1 MSIDGTTAAPREAA
15 IDDVAYLVRSE
26 HRVPALAA
34 MAARPRTRAEL
45 RELTGTSPSTI
56 RRILRA
62 FENRSWVRR
71 DGHRYAATALGAT
84 VANGME
90 TLLALI
96 ETERTLRGVWTELP
110 EAALEFALE
119 QPGTTTVTVAEHD
132 TPYRP
137 VNRFRSLLRETDRF
151 RFVGFDVGLYDPCTD
166 EFGRRVLEGMVA
178 EVIDSPA
185 VAAYMLSTYPER
197 CDRLLESGNLTA
209 LVHDELPPY
218 GISRLDDRV
227 AVSGYDPDSG
237 GVTVLVDTDAPE
249 AREWADSVYATYRS
263 EARPIEPERVTDRRV
278 EAVES

>member
-1 MSIDGTTAAPREAA
+1 MSIDGAPAAPREGA

-34 MAARPRTRAEL
+34 MAARPRTRGEL
-45 RELTGTSPSTI
+45 RELTGASPSTI
-56 RRILRA
+56 RRTLRA
-62 FENRSWVRR
+62 FEDCSWVRR
-71 DGHRYAATALGAT
+71 DGHRYGATALGTA
-84 VANGME
+84 VANGVE
-90 TLLALI
+90 TLLDLVQ
-96 ETERTLRGVWTELP
+96 TERTLRDVWTELP
-110 EAALEFALE
+110 DAILEVALE
-119 QPGTTTVTVAEHD
+119 QPGRTTVTVAEHD
-132 TPYRP
+132 APYGP

-166 EFGRRVLEGMVA
+166 EFGRRVLEGMDA
-178 EVIDSPA
+178 ELIDSPD

-209 LVHDELPPY
+209 LVHDELPSY

-249 AREWADSVYATYRS
+249 ACEWADAVYATYRN
-263 EARPIEPERVTDRRV
+263 EARPLETERVEDV
-278 EAVES
+278 EIEA

>member
-1 MSIDGTTAAPREAA
+1 MSIGSTPAAPREA

-34 MAARPRTRAEL
+34 MAARPRTRGEL
-45 RELTGTSPSTI
+45 RELTGASPSTT
-56 RRILRA
+56 RRTLRG
-62 FENRSWVRR
+62 FDDRGWVRR
-71 DGHRYAATALGAT
+71 DGYRYRATALGAA
-84 VANGME
+84 VASGME

-110 EAALEFALE
+110 DAILELALE
-119 QPGTTTVTVAEHD
+119 QPGRTTVTVAEHD

-137 VNRFRSLLRETDRF
+137 VNRFRSLLHETDRF

-166 EFGRRVLEGMVA
+166 VFGRRVLDGMDT
-178 EVIDSPA
+178 ELIDSPD

-197 CDRLLESGNLTA
+197 CARLLETENLTA
-209 LVHDELPPY
+209 LVHDELPSY

-237 GVTVLVDTDAPE
+237 GVTVLVDTDLPE
-249 AREWADSVYATYRS
+249 AREWADAVYATYRS
-263 EARPIEPERVTDRRV
+263 EARPLEPERVEDV
-278 EAVES
+278 EIEA